1 MPGLISEDLEIP
13 KERLYTSI
21 CLIMIIEYKSLD
33 LEELIKMTGLGF
45 EETRNAMQN
54 LSRLQLIS
62 ILPGHKSFPKFELIN
77 EDEATRFLELMG
89 V

>member
-1 MPGLISEDLEIP
+1 MPGLINEDYTIP

-77 EDEATRFLELMG
+77 EDEAARFLELMG

>member
-1 MPGLISEDLEIP
+1 MPGLISEDLAIP
-13 KERLYTSI
+13 KERLHTSI

-45 EETRNAMQN
+45 EDTRSAMQN

-89 V
+89 I

>member
-1 MPGLISEDLEIP
+1 MPGLINEDLTIP

-62 ILPGHKSFPKFELIN
+62 ILPGHKSFPKFELID
-77 EDEATRFLELMG
+77 EDEATRFLDLMG